1 MRLNALHLIRYG
13 NFEDAEIVFPVPARD
28 TPDVSV
34 VYGPNEAGKST
45 AFHALLEIFFGFR
58 AGAHPYAFRFER
70 SDLLVGADLDLPDR
84 GATVLRRNSKG
95 SQSLLDTDNR
105 PIADTILGSALHG
118 LTRDEFEERFSL
130 DERGLRDGGERIA
143 SAKGDLGQLLHA
155 GVSGLTGISETLNTL
170 SERADK
176 FHKKHGRA
184 TELKLASDR
193 LKKIGRELRA
203 DRLTSERERTLRQD
217 RDQKTALFDA
227 ENTALVTAQ
236 KRRLA
241 STAAS
246 TWFDRTEEM
255 ERLAE
260 TLKNYPSGPDLPR
273 DAAERVAALVEKISS
288 LEARIS
294 EADDDVA
301 GLDQIIEGNPA
312 DTLAPALSA
321 ELERLD
327 QMKVDG
333 APLMDRATTAHADL
347 DRRTADRD
355 ALATEISTTQAQL
368 SVSGTAVS
376 DLVLDTA
383 ELEEITEVVEACRM
397 ASEALNTAKAVA
409 DAARAREGEAP
420 SQPQD
425 LTLLREAFETWR
437 PVLDLT
443 TFETER
449 EQTLAR
455 LTKAAADLPAD
466 WTSLVDAGLPAP
478 ETLEKAAREWSDL
491 SSDSAAAKSNVEER
505 TKELEDATADLSA
518 LQAAPEAV
526 DVATTEETR
535 RHRDLAWTRHRDD
548 LSDPSADQFEAAM
561 RADDSARAHFVAGAE
576 IRQRR
581 LEAQRREKTAKAR
594 LETAEARLADLI
606 DRRASLSEVNSRL
619 SVRLGLE
626 AGATPAAFG
635 PRHQALAAA
644 ANAAADHSNAQAALD
659 TRRHREEAL
668 RTELMEAARA
678 LDLGVGKGGMAAR
691 VQRVLTLEESDRKAW
706 SKWKES
712 QKAIDK
718 LDDDALVKKDD
729 LKRAELEFER
739 LTSSLPLPD
748 RSVEG
753 VRTAL
758 PQLRNLIRLHTDHQ
772 RLDERIE
779 ALQQAIL
786 ALSEGAERLAKV
798 LGATED
804 QGGQE
809 PIQIIDQAR
818 LRLAAAARADEKR
831 GDAELRR
838 DKVTAARYR
847 HKTDLE
853 TARNELDDRFKG
865 QGDDNLA
872 PSDRIAR
879 LVERD
884 RLRAEQLTADRN
896 RQQAIVGVDKD
907 LFNEELDRM
916 PDASRGLVLEQQVQ
930 DAQDSRDAARDAARE
945 AERLYLE
952 AFDAADRS
960 VLVTEQATLL
970 EALRSGG
977 RNAVVARLG
986 VLAARGALRRLAE
999 ERRSDMLRDVEA
1011 AFVTMTKPKW
1021 RGVDVWSQVE
1031 GEKLVGID
1039 ADGDKVPVDKMSTG
1053 TMGQLYFAL
1062 RLAGYR
1068 SFARDLGP
1076 LPMILD
1082 DIMETFDD
1090 TRARAALQL
1099 CAEIGSSG
1107 QAILFTH
1114 HAHLVEMAQTAVP
1127 GVAIVEMPT

>member
-1 MRLNALHLIRYG
+1 MRLNELHLIRYG
-13 NFEDAEIVFPVPARD
+13 NFENAEIVFPVTEPGS
-28 TPDVSV
+28 PDVTV

-45 AFHALLEIFFGFR
+45 AFHALLEVLFGFR

-70 SDLLVGADLDLPDR
+70 SDLLVGAELHLTGR
-84 GATVLRRNSKG
+84 GATVLRRNSKR

-105 PIADTILGSALHG
+105 PVADAILASALHG
-118 LTRDEFEERFSL
+118 LTREEFEERFSL

-143 SAKGDLGQLLHA
+143 STKGDLGQLLHA
-155 GVSGLTGISETLNTL
+155 GVSGLTGISETLNAL

-184 TELKLASDR
+184 TELKQASDR
-193 LKKIGRELRA
+193 LKQISRELRA

-217 RDQKTALFDA
+217 REQKTALFEA
-227 ENTALVTAQ
+227 ENLALVTAQ

-241 STAAS
+241 AKAAS

-260 TLKNYPSGPDLPR
+260 ALKDYPDGPDLPG

-288 LEARIS
+288 LEDRIS
-294 EADDDVA
+294 EADNDVA

-312 DTLAPALSA
+312 DTLAPALNA

-327 QMKVDG
+327 QMTIDG
-333 APLMDRATTAHADL
+333 APLMDRATTARADL

-355 ALATEISTTQAQL
+355 TLATEISAALARL
-368 SVSGTAVS
+368 SPSGTAVS
-376 DLVLDTA
+376 ELVLDTA
-383 ELEEITEVVEACRM
+383 ELEEIAEVVEACRV
-397 ASEALNTAKAVA
+397 AREALSTAKTVA

-420 SQPQD
+420 NEPQD
-425 LTLLREAFETWR
+425 LTILRDAFEAWR
-437 PVLDLT
+437 PVSDLT
-443 TFETER
+443 TFETEVD
-449 EQTLAR
+449 QTLAR
-455 LTKAAADLPAD
+455 LTKAAAGLPSD
-466 WTSLVDAGLPAP
+466 WTGLVNAGLPAP
-478 ETLEKAAREWSDL
+478 EALEQAAREWSAL
-491 SSDSAAAKSNVEER
+491 FSDIAAAKSNVEER
-505 TKELEDATADLSA
+505 SKELEDATADFSA

-526 DVATTEETR
+526 DVTTTEETR
-535 RHRDLAWTRHRDD
+535 RRRDLAWMRHRDN
-548 LSDPSADQFEAAM
+548 LSDPSADDFEEAM
-561 RADDSARAHFVAGAE
+561 YADDSARAHFVAGAE
-576 IRQRR
+576 TRQRR
-581 LEAQRREKTAKAR
+581 LEAQRREKSAKAHF
-594 LETAEARLADLI
+594 ETAEARLADLV
-606 DRRASLSEVNSRL
+606 DRRESLSEVHSRL

-626 AGATPAAFG
+626 AGAPPAAFG

-659 TRRHREEAL
+659 TRRRREEAL
-668 RTELMEAARA
+668 RSELMESARA
-678 LDLGVGKGGMAAR
+678 LDLGVGKDDIAAR

-706 SKWKES
+706 SKWRDG

-718 LDDDALVKKDD
+718 LDDDTLVKKGD

-739 LTSSLPLPD
+739 LTSSLALPD
-748 RSVEG
+748 RSIEG
-753 VRTAL
+753 VRNAL
-758 PQLRNLIRLHTDHQ
+758 PQLRDLLRLHTDHQ

-779 ALQQAIL
+779 ALQQAIS
-786 ALSEGAERLAKV
+786 ALSDGAGRLAKI
-798 LGATED
+798 LGETED
-804 QGGQE
+804 QGRRE
-809 PIQIIDQAR
+809 PIQTVDQAR
-818 LRLAAAARADEKR
+818 LRVTAATRADEKR
-831 GDAELRR
+831 GDAESRR
-838 DKVTAARYR
+838 DKVTATRNR

-853 TARNELDDRFKG
+853 AARNELDDRFKG
-865 QGDDNLA
+865 QGDDKLA

-884 RLRAEQLTADRN
+884 RLRAEHLTADRD

-907 LFNEELDRM
+907 LFGEELDLM

-945 AERLYLE
+945 AERLYRE

-960 VLVTEQATLL
+960 DLVTEQATLL

-999 ERRSDMLRDVEA
+999 ERRSDMLREVEA
-1011 AFVTMTKPKW
+1011 AFVTMTAPKW
-1021 RGVDVWSQVE
+1021 RGVEVWSQVE

-1053 TMGQLYFAL
+1053 TMGQLFFAL

-1099 CAEIGSSG
+1099 CAEIGASG

-1114 HAHLVEMAQTAVP
+1114 HAHLVEMARDAIP
-1127 GVAIVEMPT
+1127 GVAIVDMPT

>member
-28 TPDVSV
+28 TPDVTV

-45 AFHALLEIFFGFR
+45 AFHALLEILFGFR

-70 SDLLVGADLDLPDR
+70 SDLLVGADLDLPGR
-84 GATVLRRNSKG
+84 GATVLRRNSKRT
-95 SQSLLDTDNR
+95 QSLLDTDNR
-105 PIADTILGSALHG
+105 PVADAVLGSALHG

-170 SERADK
+170 SERADN

-193 LKKIGRELRA
+193 LKQIGRELRA

-217 RDQKTALFDA
+217 RDQKAALFDA

-241 STAAS
+241 ATAAS
-246 TWFDRTEEM
+246 AWFDRTEEM

-260 TLKNYPSGPDLPR
+260 ALKDYPDGPDLTR

-294 EADDDVA
+294 EADDDIA
-301 GLDQIIEGNPA
+301 GLDQIIEGNPT
-312 DTLAPALSA
+312 DTLAPALNA

-327 QMKVDG
+327 QMTVDG
-333 APLMDRATTAHADL
+333 APLMDRATTARADL
-347 DRRTADRD
+347 ERRTADRD
-355 ALATEISTTQAQL
+355 ALATEISAALAQL

-383 ELEEITEVVEACRM
+383 ELEEIAEAVEACRM
-397 ASEALNTAKAVA
+397 ASEALNAAKVVA
-409 DAARAREGEAP
+409 DTARAREGEP
-420 SQPQD
+420 PGEPQD
-425 LTLLREAFETWR
+425 LTLLRDAFEAWK
-437 PVLDLT
+437 PVSDLT

-455 LTKAAADLPAD
+455 LTKAAANLPSD
-466 WTSLVDAGLPAP
+466 WTGLVDTGLPAP
-478 ETLEKAAREWSDL
+478 ETLEKAARESSDL
-491 SSDSAAAKSNVEER
+491 SSDIAAAKSNVEER
-505 TKELEDATADLSA
+505 SKELEDATADLSA

-548 LSDPSADQFEAAM
+548 LSDPSADQFESAM

-581 LEAQRREKTAKAR
+581 LEAQRRKKTAKAR
-594 LETAEARLADLI
+594 LETADARLADLI
-606 DRRASLSEVNSRL
+606 DRRESLSEVHARL
-619 SVRLGLE
+619 SARLGLE
-626 AGATPAAFG
+626 AGAPPSAFG

-644 ANAAADHSNAQAALD
+644 ANAAAEHSNAQAALD

-678 LDLGVGKGGMAAR
+678 LDLGVGKGDIAAR

-706 SKWKES
+706 SKWKDS
-712 QKAIDK
+712 QKAIEK

-729 LKRAELEFER
+729 LKRAKLEFER
-739 LTSSLPLPD
+739 LTSSLPLPN

-758 PQLRNLIRLHTDHQ
+758 PQLRNLPRLYSDHQ

-779 ALQQAIL
+779 ALQKAIS
-786 ALSEGAERLAKV
+786 ALSEGAERLAKI

-804 QGGQE
+804 QAGRE
-809 PIQIIDQAR
+809 PIQTIDQAR
-818 LRLAAAARADEKR
+818 IRVAAATRADEKR
-831 GDAELRR
+831 GDANSRR
-838 DKVTAARYR
+838 DKLTAARHR
-847 HKTDLE
+847 HSTDLE
-853 TARNELDDRFKG
+853 TAKDELSDLFKE

-884 RLRAEQLTADRN
+884 RLRSEHLTADRD
-896 RQQAIVGVDKD
+896 RQQAIVGVDED
-907 LFNEELDRM
+907 LFGEELQRM
-916 PDASRGLVLEQQVQ
+916 PDASRGLLLEQKVQ

-945 AERLYLE
+945 SERLYRE

-960 VLVTEQATLL
+960 DLVTEQATLL

-1099 CAEIGSSG
+1099 CAEIGASG

>member
-13 NFEDAEIVFPVPARD
+13 NFEDAEIAFPVPARD
-28 TPDVSV
+28 TPDVTV

-45 AFHALLEIFFGFR
+45 AFHALLDIFFGFR

-70 SDLLVGADLDLPDR
+70 SDLLVGADLDLPGR
-84 GATVLRRNSKG
+84 GATVLRRNSKRL
-95 SQSLLDTDNR
+95 QSLLDTDNR
-105 PIADTILGSALHG
+105 PVADAILASALHG

-193 LKKIGRELRA
+193 LKQIGRELRA

-217 RDQKTALFDA
+217 REHKTALFEA
-227 ENTALVTAQ
+227 ENLALVTAQ

-241 STAAS
+241 ATAAS

-255 ERLAE
+255 ERLAKA
-260 TLKNYPSGPDLPR
+260 LKDYPDGPNLHQ

-301 GLDQIIEGNPA
+301 GLDQIIEENPA
-312 DTLAPALSA
+312 DTLAPALNA

-327 QMKVDG
+327 QMTVDG
-333 APLMDRATTAHADL
+333 APLMDRATTARADL
-347 DRRTADRD
+347 DRRRADRD
-355 ALATEISTTQAQL
+355 ALAMEISTAQARL
-368 SVSGTAVS
+368 SVSGTAVAG
-376 DLVLDTA
+376 LVLDTA
-383 ELEEITEVVEACRM
+383 ELEEIAEAVEACRM

-420 SQPQD
+420 SEPQD
-425 LTLLREAFETWR
+425 LTLLRDAFEAWR
-437 PVLDLT
+437 PVSDLT

-449 EQTLAR
+449 EQSLAR
-455 LTKAAADLPAD
+455 LTKAAADLSAD
-466 WTSLVDAGLPAP
+466 WTGLVDAGLPAP
-478 ETLEKAAREWSDL
+478 ETLEKAAREWLDL
-491 SSDSAAAKSNVEER
+491 SSDIAAAKSNVEER
-505 TKELEDATADLSA
+505 SKELEDATADLSA

-526 DVATTEETR
+526 DVAMTEETR
-535 RHRDLAWTRHRDD
+535 RLRDLAWTRHRDD

-561 RADDSARAHFVAGAE
+561 RADDSARAHSVAGAE

-581 LEAQRREKTAKAR
+581 LEAQRREKTAKVR
-594 LETAEARLADLI
+594 FETSEARLADLI
-606 DRRASLSEVNSRL
+606 GRRESLSKVHSSL
-619 SVRLGLE
+619 SARLGLE
-626 AGATPAAFG
+626 AGAPPAAFG
-635 PRHQALAAA
+635 PRHQTLAAA

-659 TRRHREEAL
+659 TRRRREEAL
-668 RTELMEAARA
+668 RSELMEAARA
-678 LDLGVGKGGMAAR
+678 LDLNVDMGDMAAR

-706 SKWKES
+706 SKWRDS

-718 LDDDALVKKDD
+718 LDDNALVKKDD

-758 PQLRNLIRLHTDHQ
+758 PQLRNLLRLHTDHQ
-772 RLDERIE
+772 RLNERIE
-779 ALQQAIL
+779 ALQRAIS
-786 ALSEGAERLAKV
+786 ALSEGAERLAKI

-804 QGGQE
+804 QGGRE
-809 PIQIIDQAR
+809 PIQTIDQAR
-818 LRLAAAARADEKR
+818 IRVAAATRADEKR
-831 GDAELRR
+831 GDAESRR
-838 DKVTAARYR
+838 DKLTAARHR
-847 HKTDLE
+847 HNTDLE
-853 TARNELDDRFKG
+853 TARNELNERFKG
-865 QGDDNLA
+865 QGDDSLA

-884 RLRAEQLTADRN
+884 RLRAEHLTADRD
-896 RQQAIVGVDKD
+896 RQQAIVGVDED
-907 LFNEELDRM
+907 LFGEELDLM
-916 PDASRGLVLEQQVQ
+916 PDTSRGPVLEQQVQ
-930 DAQDSRDAARDAARE
+930 DAQGSRDTARDAARE
-945 AERLYLE
+945 AERLYRD

-960 VLVTEQATLL
+960 DLVTEQATLL
-970 EALRSGG
+970 EALRNGG
-977 RNAVVARLG
+977 RQAVVARLG

-1021 RGVDVWSQVE
+1021 CGVEVWSQVE

-1099 CAEIGSSG
+1099 CAEIGASG

-1127 GVAIVEMPT
+1127 GVAIVDMPA

>member
-1 MRLNALHLIRYG
+1 
-13 NFEDAEIVFPVPARD
+13 
-28 TPDVSV
+28 
-34 VYGPNEAGKST
+34 
-45 AFHALLEIFFGFR
+45 
-58 AGAHPYAFRFER
+58 
-70 SDLLVGADLDLPDR
+70 
-84 GATVLRRNSKG
+84 
-95 SQSLLDTDNR
+95 LLDTDNR
-105 PIADTILGSALHG
+105 PVADAILASALHG

-143 SAKGDLGQLLHA
+143 NAKGDLGQLLHA

-193 LKKIGRELRA
+193 LKQIGRELRA

-217 RDQKTALFDA
+217 RDQNAALFDA

-241 STAAS
+241 ATAAS
-246 TWFDRTEEM
+246 TWFDRTQEM
-255 ERLAE
+255 ERLAKV
-260 TLKNYPSGPDLPR
+260 LKDYPSGPDLPR

-294 EADDDVA
+294 EADNDVA

-312 DTLAPALSA
+312 DTLAPAMNA

-327 QMKVDG
+327 QMTVDG
-333 APLMDRATTAHADL
+333 APLMDRATTARADL

-355 ALATEISTTQAQL
+355 TLAMEISTAQARL
-368 SVSGTAVS
+368 SVSGTAVA

-383 ELEEITEVVEACRM
+383 ELEEIAEAVEACRM

-420 SQPQD
+420 SEPQD
-425 LTLLREAFETWR
+425 LTLLRDAFEAWR
-437 PVLDLT
+437 PVSDLT

-449 EQTLAR
+449 EQSLAR

-466 WTSLVDAGLPAP
+466 WTGLVDAGLPAP
-478 ETLEKAAREWSDL
+478 ETLEQAAREWSEL
-491 SSDSAAAKSNVEER
+491 SSDIAAAKSNVEER
-505 TKELEDATADLSA
+505 SKELEDAEADLSA
-518 LQAAPEAV
+518 LQDAPEAV

-606 DRRASLSEVNSRL
+606 DRRESLSEVHSRL
-619 SVRLGLE
+619 SARLGLE
-626 AGATPAAFG
+626 AGAPPAAFG

-659 TRRHREEAL
+659 TRRRREEAL
-668 RTELMEAARA
+668 RNELMEAARA
-678 LDLGVGKGGMAAR
+678 LDLGVGKGDMAAR
-691 VQRVLTLEESDRKAW
+691 VQKVLTLEESDRRAW
-706 SKWKES
+706 SKWKDS

-718 LDDDALVKKDD
+718 LDDDALLKKDD
-729 LKRAELEFER
+729 LKRAELDFER

-758 PQLRNLIRLHTDHQ
+758 PQLRNLLRLHTDHQ

-779 ALQQAIL
+779 ALQQAIS
-786 ALSEGAERLAKV
+786 ALSEGAERLAKI

-804 QGGQE
+804 QGGRD
-809 PIQIIDQAR
+809 PIQTIDQAR
-818 LRLAAAARADEKR
+818 IRVAAATRADEKR
-831 GDAELRR
+831 GDAESRR
-838 DKVTAARYR
+838 DKLSAARLR
-847 HKTDLE
+847 HNTDLE

-865 QGDDNLA
+865 QDQDDNLA

-879 LVERD
+879 LVKRD
-884 RLRAEQLTADRN
+884 RLRAEHLTADRD

-907 LFNEELDRM
+907 LFGEELDLL
-916 PDASRGLVLEQQVQ
+916 PDASRGPVLEQQVQ

-945 AERLYLE
+945 AERLYSE

-960 VLVTEQATLL
+960 DLATEQATLL
-970 EALRSGG
+970 ETLRNGG
-977 RNAVVARLG
+977 RQAVVARLG
-986 VLAARGALRRLAE
+986 VLAARGALRHLAE

-1021 RGVDVWSQVE
+1021 RGVEVWSQVE

-1099 CAEIGSSG
+1099 CAEIGASG

>member
-1 MRLNALHLIRYG
+1 MRLNELHLIRYG
-13 NFEDAEIVFPVPARD
+13 NFEDAEIVFPVPGPG
-28 TPDVSV
+28 TPDVTV

-45 AFHALLEIFFGFR
+45 AFHALLEVLFGFR

-70 SDLLVGADLDLPDR
+70 SDLLVGAGLDLPGR
-84 GATVLRRNSKG
+84 GATVLRRNSKR

-105 PIADTILGSALHG
+105 PVADAILASALHG
-118 LTRDEFEERFSL
+118 LTREEFEERFSL

-155 GVSGLTGISETLNTL
+155 GVSGLTGISETLNAL

-184 TELKLASDR
+184 TELKQANDR
-193 LKKIGRELRA
+193 LKQISRELRA

-217 RDQKTALFDA
+217 REQKTARFEA
-227 ENTALVTAQ
+227 ENLALVTAQ

-241 STAAS
+241 ATAAS

-260 TLKNYPSGPDLPR
+260 ALGDYPDGPDLPQ
-273 DAAERVAALVEKISS
+273 DAAERVAALVEKTSS

-294 EADDDVA
+294 EADNDVA
-301 GLDQIIEGNPA
+301 SLDGIIEENPA
-312 DTLAPALSA
+312 DTLAPALNA

-327 QMKVDG
+327 QMTIDG
-333 APLMDRATTAHADL
+333 APLMDRATTARADL

-355 ALATEISTTQAQL
+355 ALATEISAALARL
-368 SVSGTAVS
+368 SLSNVLVS
-376 DLVLDTA
+376 DLVFDTA
-383 ELEEITEVVEACRM
+383 ELEEIAEAVEACRM
-397 ASEALNTAKAVA
+397 AREALNTAKAVA

-420 SQPQD
+420 SEPQD
-425 LTLLREAFETWR
+425 LTLLRDAFEAWR
-437 PVLDLT
+437 PVSDLT
-443 TFETER
+443 TFEAER
-449 EQTLAR
+449 DQTLAR
-455 LTKAAADLPAD
+455 LTKAAAGLPSD
-466 WTSLVDAGLPAP
+466 WTGLVDAGLPAP
-478 ETLEKAAREWSDL
+478 ETLEQAAREWSAL
-491 SSDSAAAKSNVEER
+491 SADIAAAKGNVEER
-505 TKELEDATADLSA
+505 SKELADATADMSA

-535 RHRDLAWTRHRDD
+535 RYRDLAWMRHRDD
-548 LSDPSADQFEAAM
+548 LSDPSADHFEEAM
-561 RADDSARAHFVAGAE
+561 HADDSARAHFVAGAE

-581 LEAQRREKTAKAR
+581 LEAQRREKTAKAGV
-594 LETAEARLADLI
+594 ETAEARLADLI
-606 DRRASLSEVNSRL
+606 DRHESLSETYSKL
-619 SVRLGLE
+619 SLRLGLE
-626 AGATPAAFG
+626 AGAPPAAFG

-644 ANAAADHSNAQAALD
+644 ASAAADHSNAQTALD
-659 TRRHREEAL
+659 TGRRREGTL
-668 RTELMEAARA
+668 RAELADAVRA
-678 LDLGVGKGGMAAR
+678 LDLGTAKGDLAAR
-691 VQRVLTLEESDRKAW
+691 VQRVLALEESDRRAW
-706 SKWKES
+706 SKWQDS
-712 QKAIDK
+712 QKAIEK
-718 LDDDALVKKDD
+718 LDGDEQVKKDD

-753 VRTAL
+753 VRNAL
-758 PQLRNLIRLHTDHQ
+758 PHLRNLLRLNTDHQ
-772 RLDERIE
+772 RLDDRIE
-779 ALQQAIL
+779 ALQQAIS
-786 ALSEGAERLAKV
+786 ALSEGAERLAKI
-798 LGATED
+798 LGTTED
-804 QGGQE
+804 QGGLE
-809 PIQIIDQAR
+809 PIQTIDQVR
-818 LRLAAAARADEKR
+818 LRLAAATRADEKR
-831 GDAELRR
+831 GDAKSRR
-838 DKVTAARYR
+838 DKVMAARHR
-847 HKTDLE
+847 HTTELG
-853 TARNELDDRFKG
+853 TARSELDAHFNG
-865 QGDDNLA
+865 QGDDSLL

-884 RLRAEQLTADRN
+884 RLRANHLAADQD
-896 RQQAIVGVDKD
+896 RQQAIVGVDED
-907 LFNEELDRM
+907 LFGEELDRM
-916 PDASRGLVLEQQVQ
+916 PDASRGLVLEQQVR
-930 DAQDSRDAARDAARE
+930 DAQDSRDSARDAQRE
-945 AERLYLE
+945 AERLYRE

-960 VLVTEQATLL
+960 DLVTEQATLL

-977 RNAVVARLG
+977 RKAVIARLG

-1021 RGVDVWSQVE
+1021 RGVDAWSQVE

-1039 ADGDKVPVDKMSTG
+1039 ADGAKVPVEKMSTG

-1068 SFARDLGP
+1068 GFARDPGP

-1099 CAEIGSSG
+1099 CAEIGASG

-1114 HAHLVEMAQTAVP
+1114 HAHLVE
-1127 GVAIVEMPT
+1127 